1 MRFDVYELPAGGA
14 AGYIVDVQS
23 DFLAEMKTRMVIPL
37 LPEERHGRLL
47 KDLHP
52 VFEIGGERLVLVTH
66 ELASIQKRQLKH
78 PVTTLAQH
86 RDEITH
92 ALDILFTGF

>member
-14 AGYIVDVQS
+14 AGYLVDVQS

-37 LPEERHGRLL
+37 LLQASHARFL

-52 VFEIGGERLVLVTH
+52 VFEIAGERFVLVTH
-66 ELASIQKRQLKH
+66 ELASIPKRELKH
-78 PVTTLAQH
+78 PIASLEKH
-86 RDEITH
+86 RDEITR
-92 ALDILFTGF
+92 AMDILFTGF